1 MQAAF
6 NSCNDGALSS
16 LLTETFAEPTGTAFA
31 GTTAAAATATAATGT
46 GTASASGTAT
56 VKKSGSGKVA
66 IGLGFGGVVAIL
78 GAAFA
83 AISL

>member
-31 GTTAAAATATAATGT
+31 GTTAAAATATATT

-56 VKKSGSGKVA
+56 VKKSGSGKVV